1 MGGRGR
7 LILYTGSPE
16 ASRFKRISTLLVGK
30 VEHSAQSGLCV
41 TDIKAP
47 QTTTE
52 NKTIIDT
59 KLTG

>member
-16 ASRFKRISTLLVGK
+16 APRFNNISTLLAGK
-30 VEHSAQSGLCV
+30 VEHSAQSGLRV

-47 QTTTE
+47 QTPTKNLTL
-52 NKTIIDT
+52 IDT